1 MAFPLCDIL
10 FSAQDES
17 LPGDQR
23 DAIIGHL
30 VHAHMGVVGYA
41 QRFADTLRRFY
52 YVTPKNYLD
61 LIANYRSQLKSND
74 KKIEQSVKR
83 LDGGTSRGRFKQ
95 ERRDVHCG

>member
-1 MAFPLCDIL
+1 
-10 FSAQDES
+10 
-17 LPGDQR
+17 
-23 DAIIGHL
+23 
-30 VHAHMGVVGYA
+30 MGVVGYA

-83 LDGGTSRGRFKQ
+83 LDGGTSVSDSNRRGQ
-95 ERRDVHCG
+95 TCTPA